1 MKPKL
6 LKSLVLSTMIAVG
19 AGAAYT
25 FTPITSTEV
34 QAEEIT
40 VYKSPTCGCC
50 TDWIKHMEDNG
61 FKVVAKDVQN
71 MHQIKQQ
78 AGLTPGLG
86 SCHTAFVDG
95 YVIEG
100 HVPASDVK
108 RLLEE
113 RPDARGLAVPGMP
126 IGSPGMEVAGRPNDP
141 YDVVLFRENGQQERF
156 SHHQ

>member
-6 LKSLVLSTMIAVG
+6 VRTLALSTLIVVG

-25 FTPITSTEV
+25 FNPLTTPQV
-34 QAEEIT
+34 QAQEVT

-50 TDWIKHMEDNG
+50 TDWIKHLEDNG
-61 FKVVAKDVQN
+61 FKVVAKDTGN

-78 AGLTPGLG
+78 AGLQPGLG

-100 HVPASDVK
+100 HVPASDIH
-108 RLLEE
+108 RLLKE
-113 RPDARGLAVPGMP
+113 RPAARGLAVPGMP

-141 YDVVLFRENGQQERF
+141 YDVILFRENGQNERF
-156 SHHQ
+156 SHHN